1 MDRKHRGETPYRSP
15 LGWILKTET
24 IRGHE
29 VKTVARESDVE
40 VSRSGIF
47 VRPGAETFTH
57 WGKCS
62 TVGCKMPKC
71 SSAQEPQLNR
81 AVTRVLKATGNHV
94 LEITVPRLAESADE
108 LALAVEAVKRAMYYL
123 MGDCS
128 KTDVYGLFAVAEW
141 HKEGVTRERALQ
153 AVAARRRSKFPLHI
167 HAVAPIQIDGDLSR
181 VVEIEKRANELL
193 REFLDADIYHG
204 KLGGMG
210 QVEDDLKAV
219 KAGAKTA
226 SIPYVRVVPTAQLG
240 STVYKAG
247 YLLKHMSPDSLHNLR
262 NAEAKGLSPA
272 AMIARHHEVNA
283 LLPGQ
288 AKLYYSYRFPKKG
301 TPDGGFFSLG
311 AGWTKAALIADTNRR
326 ERKGWLDANK
336 REWWDSKAGRRVTVT
351 YKGETSHRVVSP
363 RDLDRY
369 PLETA
374 KRAVALCVSE
384 AEAALMVECDRKARR
399 RAMEYRGRVLEYRAD
414 CLARK
419 GLYASLRRSC
429 GLSARLGVEAQMRA
443 LRARLASLST
453 KKTTL
458 KVSGLQKR
466 LDVQSTA
473 QYPRPPPLS
482 SAARPAQSSIV
493 RAE

>member
-1 MDRKHRGETPYRSP
+1 MYDRDRGATPYKTS

-29 VKTVARESDVE
+29 VKTVARDTDVE
-40 VSRSGIF
+40 VSDSGIF
-47 VRPGAETFTH
+47 VRPGAELSTV

-62 TVGCKMPKC
+62 TVGCRMPKC

-81 AVTRVLKATGNHV
+81 AVTRVLKAAGNHV

-108 LALAVEAVKRAMYYL
+108 LSLAVEAVKRAVWEL
-123 MGDCS
+123 MGDCP
-128 KTDVYGLFAVAEW
+128 KTDVYGVFAVAEW
-141 HKEGVTRERALQ
+141 HREGVTRERALQ

-181 VVEIEKRANELL
+181 VVKIEKRANERL
-193 REFLDADIYHG
+193 RAALNADIYHG

-210 QVEDDLKAV
+210 QVEDDLKAI
-219 KAGAKTA
+219 KAGTKRA
-226 SIPYVRVVPTAQLG
+226 SIPYVRLVPTAGLG

-247 YLLKHMSPDSLHNLR
+247 YLLKHMAPDSPYNLR

-288 AKLYYSYRFPKKG
+288 AKLYYAYRFPKEG
-301 TPDGGFFSLG
+301 TPKGGFFSLG
-311 AGWTKAALIADTNRR
+311 AGWTKAALIADTSRR
-326 ERKGWLDANK
+326 ERSGWLDANK
-336 REWWDSKAGRRVTVT
+336 RDWWDSKTGRHVTVT
-351 YKGETSHRVVSP
+351 HKGETSHRVVTA

-374 KRAVALCVSE
+374 RNAMWLCVGEAEVAL
-384 AEAALMVECDRKARR
+384 MGECERKAHR
-399 RAMEYRGRVLEYRAD
+399 RVLAHRAD
-414 CLARK
+414 CMTRK
-419 GLYASLRRSC
+419 ALYASLRLSS
-429 GLSARLGVEAQMRA
+429 GLCARLGAEVQMSA
-443 LRARLASLST
+443 LRARLASLG
-453 KKTTL
+453 KRKTAPG
-458 KVSGLQKR
+458 VSGARKKVN
-466 LDVQSTA
+466 VQFTA

-482 SAARPAQSSIV
+482 SAARLLMRQ
-493 RAE
+493 

>member
-1 MDRKHRGETPYRSP
+1 MFDRDRGETPYRTS
-15 LGWILKTET
+15 LGWILKTEK
-24 IRGHE
+24 IQGHE
-29 VKTVARESDVE
+29 VRTVARDTDVE
-40 VSRSGIF
+40 VSDSGIF
-47 VRPGAETFTH
+47 VRPGAELSTV

-62 TVGCKMPKC
+62 TVGCRMPKC

-108 LALAVEAVKRAMYYL
+108 LALAVEAVKRAVWEL
-123 MGDCS
+123 MGDCP
-128 KTDVYGLFAVAEW
+128 KTDVYGVFAVAEW

-181 VVEIEKRANELL
+181 VVKIEKRANERL
-193 REFLDADIYHG
+193 RAALNADIYHG

-219 KAGAKTA
+219 KAGTKTA

-240 STVYKAG
+240 SAVYKAG
-247 YLLKHMSPDSLHNLR
+247 YLLKHMAPDSLHNLR

-288 AKLYYSYRFPKKG
+288 ARLYYSYRFPKEG
-301 TPDGGFFSLG
+301 TPKGGFFSLG

-326 ERKGWLDANK
+326 ERGGWLDADK
-336 REWWDSKAGRRVTVT
+336 REGWKPGRGRLVTVT
-351 YKGETSHRVVSP
+351 HNGETSHRMVSA

-374 KRAVALCVSE
+374 RRAVALCVSE
-384 AEAALMVECDRKARR
+384 AEAALMVECDRKAHR
-399 RAMEYRGRVLEYRAD
+399 RVLTHRAD
-414 CLARK
+414 CMTRK
-419 GLYASLRRSC
+419 GLYASLRLSS
-429 GLSARLGVEAQMRA
+429 GLCARLGTEAQLSA
-443 LRARLASLST
+443 LRARLASLGT
-453 KKTTL
+453 RKTAPGVPGL
-458 KVSGLQKR
+458 RKFVSVHL
-466 LDVQSTA
+466 TA
-473 QYPRPPPLS
+473 QYPRPPPHS
-482 SAARPAQSSIV
+482 SAARLLMRQ
-493 RAE
+493 

>member
-1 MDRKHRGETPYRSP
+1 MFDRNGGETPYRTS
-15 LGWILKTET
+15 LGWILKTEK
-24 IRGHE
+24 IQGHE
-29 VKTVARESDVE
+29 VRTVARDSDVE
-40 VSRSGIF
+40 VSDSGIF

-62 TVGCKMPKC
+62 AVGCKMPKC

-108 LALAVEAVKRAMYYL
+108 LALAVEAVKRAVWEL
-123 MGDCS
+123 MGDCP
-128 KTDVYGLFAVAEW
+128 KTDVYGVFAVAEW

-181 VVEIEKRANELL
+181 VVEIEKRANERL
-193 REFLDADIYHG
+193 RAALNADIYHG

-219 KAGAKTA
+219 KAGTKRA
-226 SIPYVRVVPTAQLG
+226 SIPYVRLVPTAGLG

-247 YLLKHMSPDSLHNLR
+247 YLLKHMAPDSLHNLR

-326 ERKGWLDANK
+326 ERGGWLDVDK
-336 REWWDSKAGRRVTVT
+336 REGWKPGRGRLVTVT
-351 YKGETSHRVVSP
+351 HKGETSHRVVSA

-369 PLETA
+369 PVETA
-374 KRAVALCVSE
+374 RRAVALCVSE
-384 AEAALMVECDRKARR
+384 AEAALMVECERKAHH
-399 RAMEYRGRVLEYRAD
+399 RVLAHRAD
-414 CLARK
+414 CMAHK
-419 GLYASLRRSC
+419 ALYASLRLSS
-429 GLSARLGVEAQMRA
+429 GLSARLGIEAQMCA

-453 KKTTL
+453 RKAAPG
-458 KVSGLQKR
+458 VSGSCSLFG
-466 LDVQSTA
+466 VQPLA
-473 QYPRPPPLS
+473 QYPRPPPL
-482 SAARPAQSSIV
+482 
-493 RAE
+493 

>member
-1 MDRKHRGETPYRSP
+1 MDRKHRGETPYKSP
-15 LGWILKTET
+15 LGWILKTEK

-29 VKTVARESDVE
+29 VKTVAREADVE
-40 VSRSGIF
+40 VGDSGIF
-47 VRPGAETFTH
+47 VGLRPNAETFTY

-81 AVTRVLKATGNHV
+81 AVSRVLKATGSHV

-108 LALAVEAVKRAMYYL
+108 LALAVEAVKRAVYYL

-128 KTDVYGLFAVAEW
+128 RTDVYGVFAVAEW

-167 HAVAPIQIDGDLSR
+167 HAVAPIQIEGDLSR
-181 VVEIEKRANELL
+181 VVKIEKRANELL
-193 REFLDADIYHG
+193 REALDADIYHG
-204 KLGGMG
+204 NLPMG
-210 QVEDDLKAV
+210 RVGADLKAI
-219 KAGAKTA
+219 KAGTKRA
-226 SIPYVRVVPTAQLG
+226 SVPYVRVVPTARLG

-247 YLLKHMSPDSLHNLR
+247 YLLKHMAPDSLHNLR

-272 AMIARHHEVNA
+272 ALIARHHEVNA
-283 LLPGQ
+283 LMPGQ
-288 AKLYYSYRFPKKG
+288 AKLYYSYRFPKEG
-301 TPDGGFFSLG
+301 TPDGGFFSMG

-336 REWWDSKAGRRVTVT
+336 REWWDSKAGRLVTVT
-351 YKGETSHRVVSP
+351 HKGETAHRMVSA

-374 KRAVALCVSE
+374 RNAMWLCVGEAEVAL
-384 AEAALMVECDRKARR
+384 MGECERKAHR
-399 RAMEYRGRVLEYRAD
+399 RVLAHRAD
-414 CLARK
+414 CITRK

-443 LRARLASLST
+443 LRARLASLSAR
-453 KKTTL
+453 KTAPG
-458 KVSGLQKR
+458 VSGTRKKVN
-466 LDVQSTA
+466 VQFTA
-473 QYPRPPPLS
+473 QYPRPPPHS
-482 SAARPAQSSIV
+482 SAARLLLRQ
-493 RAE
+493 

>member
-1 MDRKHRGETPYRSP
+1 MYDRDRGATPYKTS

-24 IRGHE
+24 VRGHE
-29 VKTVARESDVE
+29 VKTVAREADVE
-40 VSRSGIF
+40 VSSSGVF
-47 VRPGAETFTH
+47 VRLRDGAELSTV

-62 TVGCKMPKC
+62 TVGCRMPKC
-71 SSAQEPQLNR
+71 STAQEPQLNR

-108 LALAVEAVKRAMYYL
+108 LSLAVEAVKRAVWEL
-123 MGDCS
+123 MGDCP
-128 KTDVYGLFAVAEW
+128 KIDVYGVFAVAEW
-141 HKEGVTRERALQ
+141 HREGVTRERALQ

-181 VVEIEKRANELL
+181 VVKIEKRANERL
-193 REFLDADIYHG
+193 RAALNADVYHG
-204 KLGGMG
+204 NLGGMG
-210 QVEDDLKAV
+210 QVEDDLKAI
-219 KAGAKTA
+219 KAGTKRA
-226 SIPYVRVVPTAQLG
+226 SIPYVRLVPTAGLG

-247 YLLKHMSPDSLHNLR
+247 YLLKHMAPDSPHNLR

-288 AKLYYSYRFPKKG
+288 AKLYYAYRFPKEG
-301 TPDGGFFSLG
+301 TPKGGFFSLG

-326 ERKGWLDANK
+326 ERSGWLDADK
-336 REWWDSKAGRRVTVT
+336 RDWWDSATGRLVTVT
-351 YKGETSHRVVSP
+351 HKGETAHRMVSA

-369 PLETA
+369 PVETA
-374 KRAVALCVSE
+374 RRAVALCVSE
-384 AEAALMVECDRKARR
+384 TEAALMVECERKA
-399 RAMEYRGRVLEYRAD
+399 YRRVLAHRAD
-414 CLARK
+414 CMTRK
-419 GLYASLRRSC
+419 ALYASLRLSS
-429 GLSARLGVEAQMRA
+429 GLCARLGVEAQVSA

-458 KVSGLQKR
+458 KVSGLQYR

-473 QYPRPPPLS
+473 QYPQPPPHS
-482 SAARPAQSSIV
+482 SAARPAQPSIV

>member
-29 VKTVARESDVE
+29 VKTVAREADVE
-40 VSRSGIF
+40 VSDSGIF
-47 VRPGAETFTH
+47 VRPGAETFTY

-62 TVGCKMPKC
+62 SVGCKMPRC
-71 SSAQEPQLNR
+71 STAQEPQLNR
-81 AVTRVLKATGNHV
+81 AVSRVLKATGNHV

-108 LALAVEAVKRAMYYL
+108 LALAVEAVKRALWEL
-123 MGDCS
+123 MGDCP
-128 KTDVYGLFAVAEW
+128 KTDVYGVFAVAEW
-141 HKEGVTRERALQ
+141 HKEGITRERALQ
-153 AVAARRRSKFPLHI
+153 AVAARRRAKFPLHI
-167 HAVAPIQIDGDLSR
+167 HAVAPVQIEGDLSR
-181 VVEIEKRANELL
+181 VPVIEKRANELL
-193 REFLDADIYHG
+193 RSALDADIYRG
-204 KLGGMG
+204 NLPMG
-210 QVEDDLKAV
+210 RVSADLEAI
-219 KAGAKTA
+219 KAGTKRA
-226 SIPYVRVVPTAQLG
+226 SVPYVRLVPTAGLG
-240 STVYKAG
+240 SMVYKAG
-247 YLLKHMSPDSLHNLR
+247 YLLKHMAPDSPHNLR
-262 NAEAKGLSPA
+262 DGDSKGLSPA
-272 AMIARHHEVNA
+272 GMIARHHEVNA

-288 AKLYYSYRFPKKG
+288 AKLYYSYRFPKEG

-326 ERKGWLDANK
+326 NRSGWLDANK
-336 REWWDSKAGRRVTVT
+336 REWWNFKTGRHVTVT
-351 YKGETSHRVVSP
+351 HKGETAHRVVSA

-374 KRAVALCVSE
+374 RNAMWLCVGEAEVALIG
-384 AEAALMVECDRKARR
+384 ECERKAHR
-399 RAMEYRGRVLEYRAD
+399 RVLAHRAD
-414 CLARK
+414 CITRK
-419 GLYASLRRSC
+419 GLYASLRLSS
-429 GLSARLGVEAQMRA
+429 GLCARLGTEAQMSA

>member
-1 MDRKHRGETPYRSP
+1 MDRKHRGETPYKSP

-29 VKTVARESDVE
+29 VKTVAREVDVE
-40 VSRSGIF
+40 VSGSGIF

-108 LALAVEAVKRAMYYL
+108 LALAVEAVKRAVYYL

-128 KTDVYGLFAVAEW
+128 KTDVYGVFAVAEW

-167 HAVAPIQIDGDLSR
+167 HAVAPIQIEGDLSR
-181 VVEIEKRANELL
+181 VVKIEKRANELL
-193 REFLDADIYHG
+193 REALNEDIYHG

-210 QVEDDLKAV
+210 QVEDDLKAI
-219 KAGAKTA
+219 KAGTKRA
-226 SIPYVRVVPTAQLG
+226 SIPYVRLVPTAQLG

-247 YLLKHMSPDSLHNLR
+247 YLLKHMNPDSPNNLR

-288 AKLYYSYRFPKKG
+288 AKLYYSYRFPKEG

-336 REWWDSKAGRRVTVT
+336 REWWDSKTGRLVTVT
-351 YKGETSHRVVSP
+351 YRGETSHRVVSP

-369 PLETA
+369 PVETA
-374 KRAVALCVSE
+374 RRAVALCVSE
-384 AEAALMVECDRKARR
+384 AEAALMVECERKAHR
-399 RAMEYRGRVLEYRAD
+399 RVLAHRAD
-414 CLARK
+414 CITRK
-419 GLYASLRRSC
+419 VLYASRRLSS
-429 GLSARLGVEAQMRA
+429 GLTARLCVEAQRSA
-443 LRARLASLST
+443 LRARLASLSAR
-453 KKTTL
+453 KTAPG
-458 KVSGLQKR
+458 VSGTRKKVN
-466 LDVQSTA
+466 VQFTA
-473 QYPRPPPLS
+473 QYPRPPPRS
-482 SAARPAQSSIV
+482 SAARLLLRQ
-493 RAE
+493 

>member
-1 MDRKHRGETPYRSP
+1 MFDRNGGETPYRTS
-15 LGWILKTET
+15 LGWILKTEK

-29 VKTVARESDVE
+29 VRTVARDSDVE
-40 VSRSGIF
+40 VSDSGIF

-62 TVGCKMPKC
+62 AVGCKMPKC

-108 LALAVEAVKRAMYYL
+108 LSLAVEAVKRAVWEL
-123 MGDCS
+123 MGDCP
-128 KTDVYGLFAVAEW
+128 KTDVYGVFAVAEW

-181 VVEIEKRANELL
+181 VVEIEKRANERL
-193 REFLDADIYHG
+193 RETLNADVYHG

-219 KAGAKTA
+219 KAGTKTA

-247 YLLKHMSPDSLHNLR
+247 YLLKHMNPDSPHNLR

-283 LLPGQ
+283 LMPGQ
-288 AKLYYSYRFPKKG
+288 AKLYYAYRFQKEGAPS
-301 TPDGGFFSLG
+301 GGFFSLG

-326 ERKGWLDANK
+326 ERKGWLDADK
-336 REWWDSKAGRRVTVT
+336 RDWWDSATGRLVTVT
-351 YKGETSHRVVSP
+351 HKGETSHRVVSP

-374 KRAVALCVSE
+374 RNAMWLCVGEAEVALIG
-384 AEAALMVECDRKARR
+384 ECERKAHR
-399 RAMEYRGRVLEYRAD
+399 RVLAHRTD
-414 CLARK
+414 CMTRK
-419 GLYASLRRSC
+419 ALYASLRLSS
-429 GLSARLGVEAQMRA
+429 GLCARLGTESRLST

-453 KKTTL
+453 RKTAPGVPGL
-458 KVSGLQKR
+458 RKFVSVHL
-466 LDVQSTA
+466 TA
-473 QYPRPPPLS
+473 QYPRPPPHS
-482 SAARPAQSSIV
+482 SAARLLMRQ
-493 RAE
+493 

>member
-1 MDRKHRGETPYRSP
+1 MDRKHRGETPYQASI
-15 LGWILKTET
+15 GWILKTEK
-24 IRGHE
+24 IQGHE
-29 VKTVARESDVE
+29 VKTVAREADVQVSD
-40 VSRSGIF
+40 SGIF
-47 VRPGAETFTH
+47 VGLRPNAETFTY

-62 TVGCKMPKC
+62 TVGCKMPNC

-108 LALAVEAVKRAMYYL
+108 LSLAVEAVKRAVYYL

-128 KTDVYGLFAVAEW
+128 KTDVYGVFAVAEW
-141 HKEGVTRERALQ
+141 HKEGVTRERGLQ

-181 VVEIEKRANELL
+181 VVKIEKRANELL
-193 REFLDADIYHG
+193 REALDEDIYHG

-210 QVEDDLKAV
+210 QVEDDLEAI
-219 KAGAKTA
+219 KAGTKTA
-226 SIPYVRVVPTAQLG
+226 SIPYVRLVPTAQLG

-247 YLLKHMSPDSLHNLR
+247 YLLKHMNPDSLHNLR

-288 AKLYYSYRFPKKG
+288 AKLYYSYRFPKEG

-311 AGWTKAALIADTNRR
+311 AGWTKAGLIADTNRR
-326 ERKGWLDANK
+326 EWRGWLDANK
-336 REWWDSKAGRRVTVT
+336 REWWDSKTGRLVTVT
-351 YKGETSHRVVSP
+351 HKGETSHRGVSP

-369 PLETA
+369 PVETA
-374 KRAVALCVSE
+374 RVAVALCVSE
-384 AEAALMVECDRKARR
+384 AEAALMVECERKAHR
-399 RAMEYRGRVLEYRAD
+399 RVLAHRAD
-414 CLARK
+414 CITRK
-419 GLYASLRRSC
+419 GLYASLRRVS
-429 GLSARLGVEAQMRA
+429 GLTARLCVEAQMSA

-453 KKTTL
+453 KKAAPP
-458 KVSGLQKR
+458 VSGVRNLVSVH
-466 LDVQSTA
+466 LTA
-473 QYPRPPPLS
+473 QYPRPPPRKR
-482 SAARPAQSSIV
+482 AARPAHTSIV
-493 RAE
+493 RRE

>member
-1 MDRKHRGETPYRSP
+1 MFDRDRGETPYRTSQ
-15 LGWILKTET
+15 GWILKTEK
-24 IRGHE
+24 IQGHE
-29 VKTVARESDVE
+29 VRTVARDTDVE
-40 VSRSGIF
+40 VSDSGIF
-47 VRPGAETFTH
+47 VRLRDGAELSTV

-108 LALAVEAVKRAMYYL
+108 LSLAVEAVKRAVYYL
-123 MGDCS
+123 MGDCP
-128 KTDVYGLFAVAEW
+128 KTDVYGVFAVAEW

-167 HAVAPIQIDGDLSR
+167 HAVAPIQIEGDLSR
-181 VVEIEKRANELL
+181 VVEIEKRANERL
-193 REFLDADIYHG
+193 REFLNADIYHG
-204 KLGGMG
+204 KLGGLG
-210 QVEDDLKAV
+210 KVEDDLKAV
-219 KAGAKTA
+219 KAGTKRA

-240 STVYKAG
+240 TTVYKAG
-247 YLLKHMSPDSLHNLR
+247 YLLKHMAPDSPYNLR

-283 LLPGQ
+283 LMPGQ
-288 AKLYYSYRFPKKG
+288 AKLYYSHRFQKEG
-301 TPDGGFFSLG
+301 TPNGGFFSLG

-326 ERKGWLDANK
+326 ERGGWLDADK
-336 REWWDSKAGRRVTVT
+336 REGWKPGRGRLVTVT
-351 YKGETSHRVVSP
+351 HKGETLHRMVSA

-374 KRAVALCVSE
+374 RNAMWLCVGEAEVALIG
-384 AEAALMVECDRKARR
+384 ECERKAHR
-399 RAMEYRGRVLEYRAD
+399 RVLVHRAD
-414 CLARK
+414 CMTRK
-419 GLYASLRRSC
+419 ALYASLRLSS
-429 GLSARLGVEAQMRA
+429 GLCARLGVEAQMSA

-458 KVSGLQKR
+458 KVSGLQYR

-473 QYPRPPPLS
+473 QYPQPPPHS
-482 SAARPAQSSIV
+482 SAARPAQPSIV

>member
-1 MDRKHRGETPYRSP
+1 MDRKHRGETPYKSSV
-15 LGWILKTET
+15 GWILKTEK
-24 IRGHE
+24 IHGHE
-29 VKTVARESDVE
+29 VRTVAREADVE
-40 VSRSGIF
+40 VSDSGIF

-108 LALAVEAVKRAMYYL
+108 LALAVEAVKRAVYYL

-128 KTDVYGLFAVAEW
+128 KTDVYGVFAVAEW

-181 VVEIEKRANELL
+181 VVKIEKRANELL
-193 REFLDADIYHG
+193 REALNADIYHG
-204 KLGGMG
+204 NLPMG
-210 QVEDDLKAV
+210 RVSADLKAI
-219 KAGAKTA
+219 KAGTKRA
-226 SIPYVRVVPTAQLG
+226 SVPYVRLVPTGQLG

-247 YLLKHMSPDSLHNLR
+247 YLLKHMDPNSPHNLR
-262 NAEAKGLSPA
+262 DGESKGLSPA

-311 AGWTKAALIADTNRR
+311 DGWTKAALIADTNRR

-351 YKGETSHRVVSP
+351 HKGETAHRVVSA

-384 AEAALMVECDRKARR
+384 AEAALMVECERKAHR

-419 GLYASLRRSC
+419 GLYASLRRVS
-429 GLSARLGVEAQMRA
+429 GLTARMCVEGQMRA

-453 KKTTL
+453 KKAAPP
-458 KVSGLQKR
+458 VSGVRNLVSVH
-466 LDVQSTA
+466 LTA
-473 QYPRPPPLS
+473 QYPRPPPHKR
-482 SAARPAQSSIV
+482 AARPAQPSIV

>member
-1 MDRKHRGETPYRSP
+1 MDRKHRGETPYKSSV
-15 LGWILKTET
+15 GWILKTET
-24 IRGHE
+24 IHGHE
-29 VKTVARESDVE
+29 VKTVAREADVE
-40 VSRSGIF
+40 VSDSGIF
-47 VRPGAETFTH
+47 VRPGAETFTY

-62 TVGCKMPKC
+62 SVGCKMPRC
-71 SSAQEPQLNR
+71 STAQEPQLNR
-81 AVTRVLKATGNHV
+81 AVSRVLKATGNHV

-108 LALAVEAVKRAMYYL
+108 LALAVEAVKRALWEL
-123 MGDCS
+123 MGDCP
-128 KTDVYGLFAVAEW
+128 KTDVYGVFAVAEW

-167 HAVAPIQIDGDLSR
+167 HAVAPIQIEGDLSR
-181 VVEIEKRANELL
+181 VVKIEKRANELL
-193 REFLDADIYHG
+193 RSALDADIYRG
-204 KLGGMG
+204 NLPMG
-210 QVEDDLKAV
+210 RVSADLKAI
-219 KAGAKTA
+219 KAGTKRA
-226 SIPYVRVVPTAQLG
+226 SVPYVRLVPTAGLG

-247 YLLKHMSPDSLHNLR
+247 YLLKHMAPDSPYNLR

-288 AKLYYSYRFPKKG
+288 AKLYYSYRFPKEG

-351 YKGETSHRVVSP
+351 YKGETSHRVVSA

-374 KRAVALCVSE
+374 RNAMWLCVGEAEVAL
-384 AEAALMVECDRKARR
+384 MGECERKARR
-399 RAMEYRGRVLEYRAD
+399 RVLVHRAD
-414 CLARK
+414 CITRK
-419 GLYASLRRSC
+419 GLYASLRRVS
-429 GLSARLGVEAQMRA
+429 GLTARMCVEAQMRA
-443 LRARLASLST
+443 LRARLASLSAR
-453 KKTTL
+453 KTAPG
-458 KVSGLQKR
+458 VSGARKKVN
-466 LDVQSTA
+466 VQFTA

-482 SAARPAQSSIV
+482 SAARPAQPSIV